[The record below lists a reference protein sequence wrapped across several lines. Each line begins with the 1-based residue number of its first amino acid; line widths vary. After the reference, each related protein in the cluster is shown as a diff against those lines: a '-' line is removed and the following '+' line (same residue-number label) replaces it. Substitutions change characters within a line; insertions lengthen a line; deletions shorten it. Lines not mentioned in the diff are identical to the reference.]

1 MSYQLTYKKEKE
13 ILSVKVSGMRNF
25 ETVLSIIKDI
35 QQICVNQSTCRVLVD
50 VRGLEGHMKTME
62 AYEIPSTVFPKIRE
76 KRVIEKSAV
85 VDLEE
90 SRKYFSFLENVAV
103 NRSFNFRFFTNIEE
117 AIEWLRK

>member
-13 ILSVKVSGMRNF
+13 ILKVKVTGIRNF

-35 QQICVNQSTCRVLVD
+35 QQICVNQSTCRVLID
-50 VRGLEGHMKTME
+50 VRSLEGHLKTME

-103 NRSFNFRFFTNIEE
+103 NRSFNLRFFTNMEE

>member
-13 ILSVKVSGMRNF
+13 ILNVKVSGIRNF
-25 ETVLSIIKDI
+25 ETILSIIKDI

-50 VRGLEGHMKTME
+50 VRGLEVHLKTME
-62 AYEIPSTVFPKIRE
+62 AYEIPLTVFPKIRE

-103 NRSFNFRFFTNIEE
+103 NRSFNLRFFTNIKD
-117 AIEWLRK
+117 ASEWLCK